1 MTFSACE
8 QSIGLQAQSHVSNPG
23 TVQLLKHLD
32 KAKSPYW
39 TYWRCWSCCVFE
51 PFALGQSNF
60 VDTNSRQSRQRWEGG
75 RVSPK
80 CSIRRMRIISLTW
93 GWRGRWYCQKKT
105 SQWNSCMFSGET
117 SILRVKVFLRPMH
130 WKWYAASSEF
140 DVFLFFLRY
149 VMLDSFQWP
158 VGIRWEEWLPFKID
172 ESQLLW
178 RTSESYGVYRFIL
191 VFKLYRWNW
200 TDWRSCCCCF
210 ESVYSMGFATLS
222 I

>member
-23 TVQLLKHLD
+23 TVRLLKHLD

-39 TYWRCWSCCVFE
+39 TYWRCWSCRVVE
-51 PFALGQSNF
+51 PFSLGQSNF
-60 VDTNSRQSRQRWEGG
+60 VDTDSRQSRQRWEGG

-80 CSIRRMRIISLTW
+80 CSIRRMRIIGFKMYYNIGMTW
-93 GWRGRWYCQKKT
+93 HMVLSKKT
-105 SQWNSCMFSGET
+105 GMFSGEA
-117 SILRVKVFLRPMH
+117 SILRVKVCLRPMH

-149 VMLDSFQWP
+149 VMLDPFQWP

-178 RTSESYGVYRFIL
+178 RTSESL
-191 VFKLYRWNW
+191 
-200 TDWRSCCCCF
+200 
-210 ESVYSMGFATLS
+210 
-222 I
+222 